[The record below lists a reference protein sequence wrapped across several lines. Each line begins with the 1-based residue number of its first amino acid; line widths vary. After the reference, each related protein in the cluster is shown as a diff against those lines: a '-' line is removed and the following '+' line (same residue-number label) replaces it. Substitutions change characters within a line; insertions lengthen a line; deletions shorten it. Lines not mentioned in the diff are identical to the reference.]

1 MADLE
6 LPLSALWNHRR
17 GELLCQ
23 ESAFRVLFAID
34 SRSSRL
40 VTMLPGSAA
49 HGVEGTLCIPDDTE
63 DSLQLLVQIEPT
75 TEDESPTAADRFAGY
90 HGSGHRGIL
99 CVLEVAGGK
108 IAGIVLDPG
117 DIPLENPLLA
127 HEGRLLKVLNG
138 DRARLQAMVNRRLG
152 TTLHD
157 ALAVGIDPR
166 GIDIRATEGVFRIT
180 FVKFAEQPAAAEAR
194 IADLFAV

>member
-1 MADLE
+1 MPAPLRDVPQAAVDLIK
-6 LPLSALWNHRR
+6 S
-17 GELLCQ
+17 
-23 ESAFRVLFAID
+23 F
-34 SRSSRL
+34 
-40 VTMLPGSAA
+40 
-49 HGVEGTLCIPDDTE
+49 EGIPDGDPSSVNIDAYLCPAGVWTIGWGHALV
-63 DSLQLLVQIEPT
+63 DGGAQLKG
-75 TEDESPTAADRFAGY
+75 AANKARARALY
-90 HGSGHRGIL
+90 
-99 CVLEVAGGK
+99 
-108 IAGIVLDPG
+108 PG

-166 GIDIRATEGVFRIT
+166 GIDIRAIEGVFRIT